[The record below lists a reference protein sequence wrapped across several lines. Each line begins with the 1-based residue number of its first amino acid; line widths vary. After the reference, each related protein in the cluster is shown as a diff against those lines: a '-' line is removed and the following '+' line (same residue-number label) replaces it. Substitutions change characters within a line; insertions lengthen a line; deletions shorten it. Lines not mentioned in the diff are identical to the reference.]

1 MSNSILFYLVFTIL
15 RVEVQQWKDECQSLI
30 SSQSEEGYEAEE
42 VVEAEW
48 CHHCSCHLWVAL
60 TDILIIVR
68 VRTIFVITLCL
79 TLPVVWV
86 LRGPSAVMST
96 EETILRVRLV
106 STEPAGQSV
115 RSAVPVALRGI

>member
-1 MSNSILFYLVFTIL
+1 MFYLVFTIL

-68 VRTIFVITLCL
+68 VRTIFVITLCI